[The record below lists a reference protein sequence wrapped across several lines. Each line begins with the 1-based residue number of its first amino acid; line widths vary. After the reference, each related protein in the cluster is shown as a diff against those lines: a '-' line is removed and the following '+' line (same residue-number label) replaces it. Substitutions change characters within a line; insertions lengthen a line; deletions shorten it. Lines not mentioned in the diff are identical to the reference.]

1 MENLLNRIYLI
12 TFTGET
18 NRSGWIARPTL
29 LYIIKGGKPFI
40 HHFCQQL
47 SPHLLNKQ
55 KDYAELFSR
64 CQPL

>member
-18 NRSGWIARPTL
+18 NRSGWIALPTL
-29 LYIIKGGKPFI
+29 LYIIKGGKPFT

-47 SPHLLNKQ
+47 SLHL
-55 KDYAELFSR
+55 
-64 CQPL
+64 